1 MKKIIQ
7 SRFIW
12 CLIVFFTMTLIV
24 QAPIQVKAKT
34 CDDLTYVALGDYY
47 QISTGA
53 DLEIM
58 ACHVNSGASEYIDA
72 SYHLKNDIDLAG
84 VNWIPIGTSLNP
96 FAGLFD
102 GSGFT
107 ISNLSITSLVNAY
120 KVVDGAQLYETGF
133 FGTLS
138 GANISDLT
146 LDEFSITVVSNTVLS
161 DTEASVRQSR
171 IGILAATVKDST
183 LIDQINITNASITIN
198 NPSTEADG
206 LSNTVMTVVGGLISQ
221 VEADTIISEVKVE
234 VDVNILSNWEDSS
247 SFIVGGVMGYAK
259 DSQLSKAIVTG
270 SFIVNDLQTGY
281 SSTFLGGLIG
291 YSEKMDVTDSSV
303 TADITVQ
310 PYMGDNIVGGAIGFS
325 GGTSSYNQIS
335 YKGII
340 STSGFTAGGLMGA
353 AFTDSESLDLT
364 SITESYV
371 EADVSALLSAGGI
384 LGIAAGSLE
393 ISDSSYDGALT
404 DSLSKG
410 GIVGMIMDANTIISR
425 CFSLGTIQFY
435 LPNGSAFG
443 SGGIYGTNNAEVT
456 LTDVYSR
463 MDFSFE
469 NPNKVGLMDAGD
481 IPWVGGI
488 SGLNS
493 ENDQFSNVYYAGHII
508 LGESN
513 AYNDPLVYY
522 DPDSSPLLAQNL
534 YFDHDLS
541 PLDSLYGSPKTT
553 TEMKLES
560 TFVGFDF
567 EEVWIIL
574 PYINDGYP
582 TFKKSLDEVTY
593 LDGTDTSKVYVKRG
607 SSLEKSD
614 DPIKTDYIFG
624 GWYIDETYTTLWNF
638 ETGLVQSDIT
648 LYAKWTAKITD
659 TDGSNS
665 MAGLLL
671 VMGSVLLIGS
681 RKRKVQSC

>member
-1 MKKIIQ
+1 
-7 SRFIW
+7 
-12 CLIVFFTMTLIV
+12 
-24 QAPIQVKAKT
+24 
-34 CDDLTYVALGDYY
+34 
-47 QISTGA
+47 
-53 DLEIM
+53 
-58 ACHVNSGASEYIDA
+58 
-72 SYHLKNDIDLAG
+72 
-84 VNWIPIGTSLNP
+84 
-96 FAGLFD
+96 
-102 GSGFT
+102 
-107 ISNLSITSLVNAY
+107 
-120 KVVDGAQLYETGF
+120 
-133 FGTLS
+133 
-138 GANISDLT
+138 
-146 LDEFSITVVSNTVLS
+146 
-161 DTEASVRQSR
+161 
-171 IGILAATVKDST
+171 
-183 LIDQINITNASITIN
+183 
-198 NPSTEADG
+198 
-206 LSNTVMTVVGGLISQ
+206 MTVVGGLIGQ
-221 VEADTIISEVKVE
+221 VEAYTIISEVKIE
-234 VDVNILSNWEDSS
+234 VDVNIQSNWEDSS
-247 SFIVGGVMGYAK
+247 SFIVGGLMGYAK

-270 SFIVNDLQTGY
+270 SFIVNDLQTSS

-291 YSEKMDVTDSSV
+291 YSEKMDVIDASV

-340 STSGFTAGGLMGA
+340 STSGFSAGGLIGA
-353 AFTDSESLDLT
+353 AFTDSEILDST

-384 LGIAAGSLE
+384 LGIAAGTIE
-393 ISDSSYDGALT
+393 ITDSSYDGALT

-410 GIVGMIMDANTIISR
+410 GIVGMIMDANTVISR

-435 LPNGSAFG
+435 LPYGSAFG
-443 SGGIYGTNNAEVT
+443 SGGIYGTNNGEVT

-469 NPNKVGLMDAGD
+469 NPNKVGLMDAGEL
-481 IPWVGGI
+481 PWVGGI
-488 SGLNS
+488 GGINTD
-493 ENDQFSNVYYAGHII
+493 NDQFSNVYYAGHII

-541 PLDSLYGSPKTT
+541 PLDSLFGSPKTT

-582 TFKKSLDEVTY
+582 TFRKSLDEVTY
-593 LDGTDTSKVYVKRG
+593 HNGTETSIVYVKRG
-607 SSLEKSD
+607 SKIEKASD
-614 DPIKTDYIFG
+614 PTNTDYIFG
-624 GWYIDETYTTLWNF
+624 GWYTDETYSTPWNF
-638 ETGLVQSDIT
+638 ETGLVQSDIA

-659 TDGSNS
+659 TGDSS
-665 MAGLLL
+665 SLYGLLFL
-671 VMGSVLLIGS
+671 MGSVLVIGN
-681 RKRKVQSC
+681 RKRKEQ